1 MQLLLFL
8 QQSLPSLPIPTTS
21 SIHFSPSAHVSS
33 RRVSLSQEEMGD
45 LDLPLYDTLSH
56 SHYYYNQNQSI
67 IYSQGNALDL
77 LYETTID
84 STIRKKESLH
94 ADMQLPRE
102 WTELQLSSEAVFT
115 PQSPNISEDASGAI
129 HSPVSPVS
137 PVSPGSPESPES
149 VNVPEVKESCV
160 LPSESSLN
168 EEIPFPEDIPS
179 KEEVISK
186 QELVPGED
194 ILSIHSIDETS
205 PGEIAS
211 LPRQEYSNMAT
222 INSYMSTKVHGF
234 TLLQAVQF
242 LLENSSSRAVS
253 LS

>member
-102 WTELQLSSEAVFT
+102 WTELQQLSSEAVLT
-115 PQSPNISEDASGAI
+115 PQPSNISEDASGAI

-137 PVSPGSPESPES
+137 PVSPGSA
-149 VNVPEVKESCV
+149 NVPEVKESCV

-222 INSYMSTKVHGF
+222 INSYMSAKVHGF

>member
-1 MQLLLFL
+1 
-8 QQSLPSLPIPTTS
+8 
-21 SIHFSPSAHVSS
+21 
-33 RRVSLSQEEMGD
+33 MGD

-137 PVSPGSPESPES
+137 PGSPESPES

-168 EEIPFPEDIPS
+168 EEIQFPEDIPS
-179 KEEVISK
+179 KEEVILK

-242 LLENSSSRAVS
+242 LLENSSSRVVS

>member
-1 MQLLLFL
+1 
-8 QQSLPSLPIPTTS
+8 
-21 SIHFSPSAHVSS
+21 
-33 RRVSLSQEEMGD
+33 MGD

-102 WTELQLSSEAVFT
+102 WTELQQLSSEAVLT

-129 HSPVSPVS
+129 HSPG
-137 PVSPGSPESPES
+137 SPGS
-149 VNVPEVKESCV
+149 VNVPEVRESCV

-168 EEIPFPEDIPS
+168 EEIQFPEDIPS
-179 KEEVISK
+179 KEEVILK

-242 LLENSSSRAVS
+242 LLENSSSRVVS